1 MHVMTEPMSKG
12 GTSGS
17 AWTAAAV
24 LGFALVGVLRRQ
36 QGTEP
41 AGPRPPL
48 PANAPPDAARTGMR
62 AAGGQG
68 TGGQGTGGK
77 GAGEKGAGEK
87 GRINDAKAGTDGK
100 PTEHPPGFLGI
111 ARSVYD
117 RFGNDNI
124 SLVAAGVAFYVMLSI
139 FPALAAMVSLYAL
152 VGNPDDVASRIQD
165 YSYLL
170 PPEAMKLIIDGLHNF
185 AKTAGST
192 LSWALATSLVL
203 ALWSARNGISSIM
216 TGLNIAY
223 EEIETRS
230 FVVQTAIALGLTLG
244 AILFAIVVV
253 FAVAVIP
260 ILLNFLPFG
269 SVAGTLLNFA
279 RWPILAVLVALG
291 FALIYRV
298 GPCRKDASWRWI
310 SWGSGIATVLWL
322 AGSILFS
329 VYVGKFGSY
338 DATYGALGAVVI
350 LLLWLWVSALV
361 LLVGAEIDDELD
373 ERASR
378 TGSPVAPV
386 APGKGKA

>member
-62 AAGGQG
+62 AA
-68 TGGQGTGGK
+68 GGQGTGGK

-244 AILFAIVVV
+244 AILFAIIVV

>member
-1 MHVMTEPMSKG
+1 MTEPMSKG

-62 AAGGQG
+62 AA
-68 TGGQGTGGK
+68 GGQGTGGK

-244 AILFAIVVV
+244 AILFAIIVV

>member
-1 MHVMTEPMSKG
+1 MTEHLPKG
-12 GTSGS
+12 APSRS

-24 LGFALVGVLRRQ
+24 LGFALVGLLKHQ
-36 QGTEP
+36 SP
-41 AGPRPPL
+41 AGPSGPRPTL
-48 PANAPPDAARTGMR
+48 PATRPPDAPRMGPAT
-62 AAGGQG
+62 AGHS
-68 TGGQGTGGK
+68 
-77 GAGEKGAGEK
+77 
-87 GRINDAKAGTDGK
+87 DAKAGSDGK
-100 PTEHPPGFLGI
+100 ATQHPPGLLGI
-111 ARSVYD
+111 ARSVFD

-192 LSWALATSLVL
+192 LSWALATSVVL

-230 FVVQTAIALGLTLG
+230 FIVQTAIALGLTLG
-244 AILFAIVVV
+244 AVVFAVIVV
-253 FAVAVIP
+253 FAVAVVP

-269 SVAGTLLNFA
+269 SLAATLLNYA

-291 FALIYRV
+291 FGVIYRV
-298 GPCRKDASWRWI
+298 GPCRRDASWRWI
-310 SWGSGIATVLWL
+310 TWGSGIATVLWL

-361 LLVGAEIDDELD
+361 LLIGAEIDDELD

-378 TGSPVAPV
+378 TGSPTAPV